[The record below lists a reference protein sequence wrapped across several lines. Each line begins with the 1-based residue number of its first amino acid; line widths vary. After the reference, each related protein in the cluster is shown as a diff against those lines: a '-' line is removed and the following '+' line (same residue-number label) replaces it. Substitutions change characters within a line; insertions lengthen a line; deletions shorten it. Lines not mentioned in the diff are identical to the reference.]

1 MSNTQKAVFKYE
13 ISMDLRQLRYFLA
26 VADTGHITRAAAQ
39 LGLQQPP
46 LSQQIKALETELGT
60 VLFQRHPKGVTLT
73 DAGHLLQTDARR
85 LLQDASAMAQRQQ
98 RVACGELGR
107 LALGFTS
114 SAAAHAYLPRTL
126 RACRQQYPQ
135 IGLELSEANAA
146 EITEAVLAERLHCG
160 FLRVPTARSEGLVFE
175 TLFHEPV
182 VVALPVDHPLAQ
194 VLAPAAD
201 GPGGAASRMGRA
213 VAVGTLR
220 DEAFILVR
228 RPGAAGLYANF
239 LALCEAQGFR
249 PRVVAE
255 VPRMMSN
262 LNLVAAGAG
271 ISVVPASMQ
280 GVHPH
285 AVVYCPLADSTPLD
299 APMTLV
305 WRQADQAGPT
315 ATFVAL
321 ARQMAAQQAAEQAV
335 QQARLHANPT
345 P

>member
-1 MSNTQKAVFKYE
+1 
-13 ISMDLRQLRYFLA
+13 MDMRRLRYFLA

-46 LSQQIKALETELGT
+46 LSQQIKALEAELGL

-73 DAGHLLQTDARR
+73 DAGRLLQDEARR
-85 LLQDASAMAQRQQ
+85 LLQDMAAMQARLKQVAQGQQ
-98 RVACGELGR
+98 GR

-114 SAAAHAYLPRTL
+114 SVAAHAYMPRAL
-126 RACRQQYPQ
+126 RACRQQHPH
-135 IGLELSEANAA
+135 ISLSLTEANAA

-160 FLRVPTARSEGLVFE
+160 FLRVPIARPEGLVFE
-175 TLFHEPV
+175 TLFHETA
-182 VVALPVDHPLAQ
+182 VVALPIDHPLAP
-194 VLAPAAD
+194 L
-201 GPGGAASRMGRA
+201 PGELPRTLSVTDLRA
-213 VAVGTLR
+213 EG
-220 DEAFILVR
+220 FILVR
-228 RPGAAGLYANF
+228 QPGAPGLYANL
-239 LALCEAQGFR
+239 LALCEAQGFS

-280 GVHPH
+280 GAHPH
-285 AVVYCPLADSTPLD
+285 AVAYCPLADATPLD

-305 WRQADQAGPT
+305 WRQSDQAGPT

-321 ARQMAAQQAAEQAV
+321 ARHMAREVDGGA
-335 QQARLHANPT
+335 
-345 P
+345 